1 MLTNPSA
8 RDRRRPERAE
18 GLEVIEVEIAGSDG
32 RRIGVIRDRTAYGIR
47 AQFRNTDDLPK
58 MITIY
63 SRSIGDGVPA
73 MVCWQRGR
81 DVGIRFC
88 TPIL

>member
-1 MLTNPSA
+1 MLTKPSA
-8 RDRRRPERAE
+8 RDRRRAERSE
-18 GLEVIEVEIAGSDG
+18 GLEVIEVGIAGSDG
-32 RRIGVIRDRTAYGIR
+32 RRIGVIRDRSAYGIR
-47 AQFRNTDDLPK
+47 AQFRTTDDFPK

-81 DVGIRFC
+81 DVGIRLC
-88 TPIL
+88 TPVR